1 MREDLVTPAMARRL
15 VQEGLAWDAQ
25 PGDWVT
31 ALGGSHLDEGLIG
44 LWLVIT
50 THDREGFITLA
61 DAGGNWPQTRM
72 AARDCLW
79 LPSAGKLKVWL
90 RARGYRV
97 ATGETVSRLLG
108 GSGPTV
114 QYVCRLTRD
123 LGSTPAAP
131 IDGQGINEAEAV
143 ASALLQVLGA
153 NTADSSGPGW

>member
-15 VQEGLAWDAQ
+15 IQDGLSWDPQ

-61 DAGGNWPQTRM
+61 DADGRWPQTRM
-72 AARDCLW
+72 AAPDCLW
-79 LPSAGKLKVWL
+79 LPSAGKLKMWL

-97 ATGETVSRLLG
+97 ATGESAGRLLG
-108 GSGPTV
+108 GTGPIIHH
-114 QYVCRLTRD
+114 VCRLTRD
-123 LGSTPAAP
+123 GAATP

-143 ASALLQVLGA
+143 ADALLRVLGSD
-153 NTADSSGPGW
+153 TADARGPGW